1 MNSNFEADLEALN
14 EEMLRYVGVTNLD
27 FRTSLSGETL
37 EEVKKMLF
45 SINTLRQIS
54 FKDDIGV
61 EDIEHVKHLIE
72 LSPMCDDKQI
82 EKLILKKNNPGEIK
96 KILSMHF
103 SNPDTWNI
111 AYDVKDD
118 TYMITTLPNYRIMEE
133 YINIVLSCIKEDM
146 SFLEKVKEIYDFV
159 KLLEY
164 DEKGSSRLPDI
175 IRDRKT
181 NSLGFNL
188 LFNEILKRIGIKSYI
203 GEISRSTILEY
214 VTLINVEDSKYDVSG
229 IYVFDPSSDSVPKD
243 MYKSEAIRKVNYNF
257 FCLTLM
263 EVVNT
268 KEPTKLLG
276 VLNLLNGDSFDYF
289 NRKINGRD
297 LKKLWLDFGETEDII
312 FDKVKKTK
320 KIKDEKLMDL
330 LILTVHNDDYL
341 GLNRNI
347 KELLRDN
354 YYLRKKDLFNDD
366 VKELEKINL
375 HDV

>member
-164 DEKGSSRLPDI
+164 DENGSSRLPDI

-229 IYVFDPSSDSVPKD
+229 IYVFDPSSDSIPKD

-257 FCLTLM
+257 FCLTLTQII
-263 EVVNT
+263 NT

-297 LKKLWLDFGETEDII
+297 LKKIWLDFGETEDII

-330 LILTVHNDDYL
+330 FILTVHNDDYL